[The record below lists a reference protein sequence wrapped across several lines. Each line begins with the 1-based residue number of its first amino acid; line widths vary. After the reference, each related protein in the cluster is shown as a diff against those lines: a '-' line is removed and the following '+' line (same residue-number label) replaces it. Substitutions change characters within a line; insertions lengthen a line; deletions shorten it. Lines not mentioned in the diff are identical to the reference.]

1 MSVPFRSIV
10 KKAAFLAAPALLL
23 SLGACATPFRANVAR
38 FQQMPAP
45 QGQSFAIQAADPRLQ
60 GGLEFA
66 QYAALVSQRLTAL
79 GYQPAAGG
87 RNASLV
93 VNLDYGVDNGSEK
106 VVTTPGLGYG
116 GWGGGWGP
124 GWGGGW
130 GRGWRGGGLGWGGI
144 GYGRG
149 WGWGW
154 NDPFFGGGWG
164 PDVRSYTVYTSFLD
178 MKISRAGDGQRVF
191 EGRARARST
200 TDSLPQIV
208 PNLVDAMF
216 TDFPGRSGE
225 ELRITIPQDDRRRG

>member
-1 MSVPFRSIV
+1 MSVPFRSFV

-45 QGQSFAIQAADPRLQ
+45 QGQTFAIQSADPQLQ
-60 GGLEFA
+60 GGLEFS
-66 QYAALVSQRLTAL
+66 QYAALVAQRLGQL
-79 GYQPAAGG
+79 GYTPAAGG
-87 RNASLV
+87 RNATLV

-106 VVTTPGLGYG
+106 IVTTPGFGGYGGFGYGG
-116 GWGGGWGP
+116 GWGGGW
-124 GWGGGW
+124 
-130 GRGWRGGGLGWGGI
+130 RRGGFGYGGI

-225 ELRITIPQDDRRRG
+225 ELRISIPPADRRRG